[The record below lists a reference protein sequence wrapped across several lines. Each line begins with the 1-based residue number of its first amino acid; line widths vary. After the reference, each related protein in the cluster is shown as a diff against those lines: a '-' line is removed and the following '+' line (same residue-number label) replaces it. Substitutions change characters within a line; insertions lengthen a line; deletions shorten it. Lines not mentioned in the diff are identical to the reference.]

1 MRNGKQE
8 MIHGVRA
15 SATLTSGW
23 WRRIGLLCLVLAL
36 AVALP
41 AQNQHAVTFKTLVSF
56 EGTNGAGPF
65 SALVQDTD
73 GNLYGTT
80 GSGGTYG
87 GGTVFEVT
95 PSGSLT
101 VLYNF
106 CAQPNCT
113 DGLIPD
119 YLVAGSDASLFGA
132 TGLGGATGNGTV
144 FKVTPGATPTTLYNF
159 CALTNCADGSI
170 PIGFVLGTD
179 GNFYGTTAFGG
190 NGSGSGTVFK
200 LTPGGALTTLYNF
213 CSQPNCV
220 DGSLPDAT
228 VIQGADGNFYGTTE
242 GGGANCAP
250 YGCGTVFKITPSG
263 TLTTLYS
270 FCAKANCVD
279 GSTPAASPL
288 VQAADGNL
296 YGTTAGGGTFDGTF
310 FRITPGGALTTLYS
324 FCSQPHCVDGFAPQS
339 PLVQAAD
346 GNFYGET
353 PEGGAYNGGTVFKIT
368 PSGKLTTLYSFC
380 AQPNCTDG
388 GGPNG
393 LVLGT
398 DRNFYGT
405 TSGGGAS
412 DSCGGG
418 CGTVFGLS
426 VGHKPFAEAQP
437 SSGKGAAHLR

>member
-1 MRNGKQE
+1 
-8 MIHGVRA
+8 
-15 SATLTSGW
+15 
-23 WRRIGLLCLVLAL
+23 
-36 AVALP
+36 
-41 AQNQHAVTFKTLVSF
+41 
-56 EGTNGAGPF
+56 
-65 SALVQDTD
+65 
-73 GNLYGTT
+73 
-80 GSGGTYG
+80 
-87 GGTVFEVT
+87 
-95 PSGSLT
+95 
-101 VLYNF
+101 
-106 CAQPNCT
+106 
-113 DGLIPD
+113 
-119 YLVAGSDASLFGA
+119 
-132 TGLGGATGNGTV
+132 TV

-159 CALTNCADGSI
+159 CALTNCADGAI

-242 GGGANCAP
+242 GGGA
-250 YGCGTVFKITPSG
+250 
-263 TLTTLYS
+263 
-270 FCAKANCVD
+270 
-279 GSTPAASPL
+279 
-288 VQAADGNL
+288 
-296 YGTTAGGGTFDGTF
+296 FDGTF